1 MRLGTRCHRIVSSF
15 TALCVLATAGF
26 ALQTAG
32 SFATAEP
39 ALAGDAPSAL
49 AAPSATASAD
59 LSGRWQGRSYELSR
73 RESDCSG
80 TRCLLTLDV
89 MKCTTGWCGVE
100 VLDGDKRC
108 GATALKLDGETS
120 AAGSAVPVYR
130 GTLELA
136 KGTEPYVVEVYV
148 VPGGREGSPDRDLQ
162 IAGDTG
168 GEFRMFRRSFPFNA
182 TLARAGEPTCKP
194 ETAVSMLDGQ

>member
-1 MRLGTRCHRIVSSF
+1 MRLGTRCNRIVSSF
-15 TALCVLATAGF
+15 AALCVLAAAGSVPATAG
-26 ALQTAG
+26 
-32 SFATAEP
+32 P
-39 ALAGDAPSAL
+39 ALAGDAPLPPAEE
-49 AAPSATASAD
+49 ASGAAD

-73 RESDCSG
+73 READCSG

-89 MKCTTGWCGVE
+89 MKCATGWCGVE

-108 GATALKLDGETS
+108 GATALKLDAGTQ
-120 AAGSAVPVYR
+120 AAGSTVPVYR
-130 GTLELA
+130 GTLEMA

-182 TLARAGEPTCKP
+182 TLARAGEPTCRP
-194 ETAVSMLDGQ
+194 ETTVSMLD

>member
-1 MRLGTRCHRIVSSF
+1 MVLGTRCNRIVSSF
-15 TALCVLATAGF
+15 AALCVLAAAGLLATAGQ
-26 ALQTAG
+26 A
-32 SFATAEP
+32 P
-39 ALAGDAPSAL
+39 AGDAPDTQESTPGVAN
-49 AAPSATASAD
+49 

-73 RESDCSG
+73 REDDCSG
-80 TRCLLTLDV
+80 TRCLLTLDI
-89 MKCTTGWCGVE
+89 MKCTSGWCGVE

-108 GATALKLDGETS
+108 GETALKLDAGTQ
-120 AAGSAVPVYR
+120 AAGNVVPVFK

-148 VPGGREGSPDRDLQ
+148 VPGGRDGSPDRDLQ

-182 TLARAGEPTCKP
+182 TLARTGEPACKP
-194 ETAVSMLDGQ
+194 ETSISLLD

>member
-1 MRLGTRCHRIVSSF
+1 MILGTGGLGTRCNRIVSSF
-15 TALCVLATAGF
+15 AALCVLAA
-26 ALQTAG
+26 AG
-32 SFATAEP
+32 SVLATGGS
-39 ALAGDAPSAL
+39 ALAGDAPVPAEETSG
-49 AAPSATASAD
+49 SAD

-73 RESDCSG
+73 READCSG

-108 GATALKLDGETS
+108 GATALKLDGGTS
-120 AAGSAVPVYR
+120 AAGSTVPVYR
-130 GTLELA
+130 GTLEMA

-182 TLARAGEPTCKP
+182 TLARAGEPTCRP
-194 ETAVSMLDGQ
+194 ETAVSLLD

>member
-15 TALCVLATAGF
+15 AALCVLAAAGF
-26 ALQTAG
+26 LLSAHG
-32 SFATAEP
+32 P
-39 ALAGDAPSAL
+39 ALASDDAADQPEETSA
-49 AAPSATASAD
+49 SHD
-59 LSGRWQGRSYELSR
+59 LSGRWQGRSYELAR
-73 RESDCSG
+73 RDPDCSG
-80 TRCLLTLDV
+80 TRCLLTLDI
-89 MKCTTGWCGVE
+89 MKCASGWCGVE

-108 GATALKLDGETS
+108 GATALKLDGGTS
-120 AAGSAVPVYR
+120 AAGNVVPVFR

-182 TLARAGEPTCKP
+182 TLARAGEPTCRP
-194 ETAVSMLDGQ
+194 ETSVSLLD